1 MSFSA
6 HSDHSGVTPFGHQ
19 WNVASLPFS
28 PTAIND
34 AGLIVG
40 EQNGK
45 AVRYR
50 NGVVE
55 VLPSPSGDAM
65 FYGAVDVTSL
75 GAILGKSDNAEV
87 QAVLW
92 RLLDGA
98 PFPVSLSRPVVG
110 FFLPAAVNRNL
121 VVVGTAGDAQVAY
134 KWTPEA
140 GYTPLVASTGHPWA
154 TDVNDSGYIVGYSDT
169 EFDRNAFLWEPNG
182 SRRELFGG
190 ERIGSRPHINSAG
203 DVVAFYAPGLANQ
216 AVAVATLD
224 GTVHSFA
231 AIPVPRSVD
240 GIQSESST

>member
-1 MSFSA
+1 MTSSA
-6 HSDHSGVTPFGHQ
+6 HFDHSDVSPFGHKGT
-19 WNVASLPFS
+19 VTTLPFS

-55 VLPSPSGDAM
+55 VLPSPPGDAM

-98 PFPVSLSRPVVG
+98 PFPVSLSRPLVG
-110 FFLPAAVNRNL
+110 FFVPAAVNRN
-121 VVVGTAGDAQVAY
+121 
-134 KWTPEA
+134 
-140 GYTPLVASTGHPWA
+140 
-154 TDVNDSGYIVGYSDT
+154 
-169 EFDRNAFLWEPNG
+169 
-182 SRRELFGG
+182 
-190 ERIGSRPHINSAG
+190 
-203 DVVAFYAPGLANQ
+203 
-216 AVAVATLD
+216 
-224 GTVHSFA
+224 
-231 AIPVPRSVD
+231 
-240 GIQSESST
+240 

>member
-1 MSFSA
+1 
-6 HSDHSGVTPFGHQ
+6 
-19 WNVASLPFS
+19 VASLAFS

-55 VLPSPSGDAM
+55 VLPSPPGDAM

-98 PFPVSLSRPVVG
+98 P
-110 FFLPAAVNRNL
+110 
-121 VVVGTAGDAQVAY
+121 
-134 KWTPEA
+134 
-140 GYTPLVASTGHPWA
+140 
-154 TDVNDSGYIVGYSDT
+154 
-169 EFDRNAFLWEPNG
+169 
-182 SRRELFGG
+182 
-190 ERIGSRPHINSAG
+190 
-203 DVVAFYAPGLANQ
+203 
-216 AVAVATLD
+216 
-224 GTVHSFA
+224 
-231 AIPVPRSVD
+231 
-240 GIQSESST
+240 